1 MREEYGHPIMV
12 TPLSQF
18 VGSQAAIN
26 IIVGERYK
34 EVTDQVILYALGRWG
49 REGSDSMDAGV
60 KDRILACPR
69 ARELAAWEPPEPT
82 IQELR
87 AKYGGGGVSDEELL
101 LRYFLTRDEID
112 AMRAAGPPRDYP
124 FDAEPV
130 TRMVEG
136 FTRRAD
142 YAHIQVRN
150 EGFALNLSKRISQT
164 APGTS

>member
-1 MREEYGHPIMV
+1 MV

-49 REGSDSMDAGV
+49 REGSEGMDV
-60 KDRILACPR
+60 NIKDQILACPR

-87 AKYGGGGVSDEELL
+87 AKYGGPGLSDEELL
-101 LRYFLTRDEID
+101 LRYFLTQEEID
-112 AMRAAGPPRDYP
+112 TMRAAGNPREYP
-124 FDAEPV
+124 FDAGSVPRLV
-130 TRMVEG
+130 GG
-136 FTRRAD
+136 FARREN
-142 YAHIQVRN
+142 YTQIQVRS
-150 EGFALNLSKRISQT
+150 EGIALNLSR
-164 APGTS
+164 GTS